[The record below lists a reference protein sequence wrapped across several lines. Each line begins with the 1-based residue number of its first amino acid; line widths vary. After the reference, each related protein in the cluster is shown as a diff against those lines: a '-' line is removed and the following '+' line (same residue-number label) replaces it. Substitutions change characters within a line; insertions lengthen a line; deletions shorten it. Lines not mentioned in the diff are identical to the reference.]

1 MYQLGGSLTITRVM
15 VVDNHS
21 NTWGG
26 GIYTTGSASELLT
39 VIDSTFSGNTA
50 ATNGGALAG
59 VGPMT
64 IVNTT
69 FSGNTAAQGG
79 ALDIWGWYSYVTIT
93 NSTIT
98 NNTASTTGGG
108 IYDEIT
114 VGYIN
119 LQNSIVAG
127 NDGGDTAGPITDLGG
142 NLIGGDPHLGP
153 LADNGG
159 PTQTHLPLLGSP
171 AIDAGSNTVCAAA
184 PVNNVDQ
191 RGITRPIDG
200 DGSGT
205 ATCDSGAVERNVAL
219 PTLSIDDVTQAEGNS
234 GGPTSFVFT
243 VTRAGDTTGPSTVHY
258 TTVNGTAFGGIDYVT
273 KSGTLTFITD
283 DTEETI
289 AVQVNG
295 DWSYEANET
304 FSVTLSSP
312 TFASISDGSGLGTI
326 LNDDINPPS
335 GLTATGVS
343 MTQIN
348 LNWSDNSSDETAFYV
363 ERSPDGSTGWTEIG
377 SVGANVTT
385 YPDSTGLACGT
396 TYYYRVRAYRSSDT
410 HYSIYTATANGKT
423 TLCRRPADSRRPG
436 FPARRS
442 I

>member
-1 MYQLGGSLTITRVM
+1 M

-21 NTWGG
+21 DTWGG
-26 GIYTTGSASELLT
+26 GIYTVGSASELLT

-59 VGPMT
+59 VGPVT

-127 NDGGDTAGPITDLGG
+127 NDGGDTAGPVTDQGG
-142 NLIGGDPHLGP
+142 NLIGGDPKLGP

-184 PVNNVDQ
+184 PVNNLDQ

-219 PTLSIDDVTQAEGNS
+219 PTLSINDVTTPRGTAAARRR
-234 GGPTSFVFT
+234 FFT
-243 VTRAGDTTGPSTVHY
+243 VTRAGDTTGPSTVTLHDC
-258 TTVNGTAFGGIDYVT
+258 NGTAFGGID
-273 KSGTLTFITD
+273 
-283 DTEETI
+283 
-289 AVQVNG
+289 
-295 DWSYEANET
+295 
-304 FSVTLSSP
+304 
-312 TFASISDGSGLGTI
+312 
-326 LNDDINPPS
+326 
-335 GLTATGVS
+335 
-343 MTQIN
+343 
-348 LNWSDNSSDETAFYV
+348 
-363 ERSPDGSTGWTEIG
+363 
-377 SVGANVTT
+377 
-385 YPDSTGLACGT
+385 
-396 TYYYRVRAYRSSDT
+396 
-410 HYSIYTATANGKT
+410 
-423 TLCRRPADSRRPG
+423 
-436 FPARRS
+436 
-442 I
+442 